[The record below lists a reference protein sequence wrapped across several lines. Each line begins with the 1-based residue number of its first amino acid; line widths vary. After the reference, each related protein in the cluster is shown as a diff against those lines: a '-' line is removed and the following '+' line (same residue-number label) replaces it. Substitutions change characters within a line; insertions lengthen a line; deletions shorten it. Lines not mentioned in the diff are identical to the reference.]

1 MKEYTGMPE
10 AHKTDFLGH
19 DAMFPLILKMGIPAA
34 VGMLVNAL
42 YNVVDTIFVGLGV
55 GPLAIAALSIVFPLQ
70 MVVSA
75 VAQGLG
81 VGTASIVS
89 RRLGEKRPADAAAA
103 IGTAYTAVVVVTAI
117 LVALVFVFMRP
128 VLAFFGASET
138 IMPLAMEYTG
148 IVAAGFFFFSLSMCA
163 SNLVRAE
170 GNAKASMFGM
180 LVGAVL
186 NTILDPLFI
195 FGFGLGVKGAAIATV
210 ISQTVSCIYLFSMYF
225 RGKSHVPIKAAHFR
239 IRLPILGE
247 SAVLGGPAFIQSAG
261 MSLLALVINN
271 TLGHYG
277 GDDAITTYGMTHKT
291 LMMVIMP
298 ILGIVQGFQPIAGYN
313 YGARKFDRVK
323 ASLRTAIATAFGVSL
338 AGYSFIMLA
347 PRMVMGLFTKDVSL
361 VDSSARVIRIMA
373 LFIPLAAVQITG
385 SVYFQAVGK
394 RMQSFALGLS
404 RQFLVLIPLVLV
416 LPRFIGTDGV
426 WIAFPLADLL
436 ASSLTIA
443 LLVHEV
449 RRLGRGEPAPA
460 QQGRSETP

>member
-1 MKEYTGMPE
+1 MTEP
-10 AHKTDFLGH
+10 HKTDFLGR

-89 RRLGEKRPADAAAA
+89 RRLGEKRLADAAAA
-103 IGTAYTAVVVVTAI
+103 IGTAYATVVVVTGI
-117 LVALVFVFMRP
+117 LVALLFAYMRP
-128 VLAFFGASET
+128 VLTFFGASQA
-138 IMPLAMEYTG
+138 IMPVAMEYTG

-180 LVGAVL
+180 LVGAML
-186 NTILDPLFI
+186 NTVLDPLFI
-195 FGFGLGVKGAAIATV
+195 FGFGLGVRGAAIATV
-210 ISQTVSCIYLFSMYF
+210 ISQMVSCTYLLSIYF
-225 RGKSHVPIKAAHFR
+225 RGKSHVPIKAAYFR
-239 IRLPILGE
+239 IRPHILAE

-271 TLGHYG
+271 TLGYYG
-277 GDDAITTYGMTHKT
+277 GDGAITTYGMTHKT
-291 LMMVIMP
+291 LMMIIMP

-313 YGARKFDRVK
+313 YGARNFGRVK
-323 ASLRTAIATAFGVSL
+323 ASLRTAMATAFGVSL
-338 AGYSFIMLA
+338 VGYALIMLA
-347 PRMVMGLFTKDVSL
+347 PRLVMGLFTNDAAL
-361 VDSSARVIRIMA
+361 VASSSRVIRIMA

-404 RQFLVLIPLVLV
+404 RQFLVLIPLVLL

-426 WIAFPLADLL
+426 WMAFPLADLI
-436 ASSLTIA
+436 ASSLTTT
-443 LLVHEV
+443 LLVHEL
-449 RRLGRGEPAPA
+449 RQLGRENPTAAHLDTP
-460 QQGRSETP
+460 ET